1 MRLLYHNGCFKNAI
15 VHFSF
20 TQQWCVAGLLFVVVQ
35 GCCGSLWCGY
45 CPEWNTSGS
54 TINYATLTTT
64 NQFANASAFDHKTG
78 VFQVIKNF
86 LQTQEKVAL
95 CGCHTTEVLNEMP
108 PPPTHRT
115 F

>member
-1 MRLLYHNGCFKNAI
+1 

-20 TQQWCVAGLLFVVVQ
+20 IQQLDVAGLLFVVVQ

-64 NQFANASAFDHKTG
+64 NQFGNASAFDHKTG
-78 VFQVIKNF
+78 VFQVIRRYPFFANSRKSSS
-86 LQTQEKVAL
+86 LR
-95 CGCHTTEVLNEMP
+95 MP
-108 PPPTHRT
+108 YYRGVE
-115 F
+115 

>member
-1 MRLLYHNGCFKNAI
+1 VRLLYHDGCCKNAV

-20 TQQWCVAGLLFVVVQ
+20 IQQLGVAGLLFVVVQ

-64 NQFANASAFDHKTG
+64 NQFGNASAFDHKTG
-78 VFQVIKNF
+78 VFQVIRRYPFFANSRKSSS
-86 LQTQEKVAL
+86 LR
-95 CGCHTTEVLNEMP
+95 MP
-108 PPPTHRT
+108 YYRGVE
-115 F
+115 